1 MCDVI
6 LLGEYILMNK
16 EEMKLYNKVGDI
28 CSELR
33 DGYVFNSNSYD
44 FLYVVFELFESVI
57 DKWLKWLSWFWELV
71 FEDGLIEVLIEMLF
85 EIEIER
91 GN

>member
-6 LLGEYILMNK
+6 LLGEYILMIE

-33 DGYVFNSNSYD
+33 DGYVLNSNIYD
-44 FLYVVFELFESVI
+44 FLYVVFEFFESVI
-57 DKWLKWLSWFWELV
+57 DKWLEWLSWFWELV

>member
-1 MCDVI
+1 
-6 LLGEYILMNK
+6 MNK
-16 EEMKLYNKVGDI
+16 EEMELHNKVGDI

-33 DGYVFNSNSYD
+33 DGYVSNSNTHD
-44 FLYVVFELFESVI
+44 LLYVVLELFESVI
-57 DKWLKWLSWFWELV
+57 DKRLKWLSWFWELV
-71 FEDGLIEVLIEMLF
+71 SEDGLTEVLTEMLP

>member
-16 EEMKLYNKVGDI
+16 EEMELYNKVGDI

-33 DGYVFNSNSYD
+33 DGYVFNSNIYD
-44 FLYVVFELFESVI
+44 FLYVVFELFESDI